1 MFKKTQAALLRAR
14 EIDRDLGQKAEKAS
28 RWIWRWRENWLLV
41 VVGSLATADFLSTY
55 AILKLSGKTNVY
67 ESGVIANWALERGG
81 WGFLFLIDFFA
92 AAALSLIACIF
103 RYLYSKKGHAGYGRA
118 AFVFIL
124 IPYIL
129 FATFA
134 VINNLVMLIL

>member
-1 MFKKTQAALLRAR
+1 MFKKTQTALIRAR
-14 EIDRDLGQKAEKAS
+14 EIDRDLGRKAEKAS
-28 RWIWRWRENWLLV
+28 RWIWRWRENWLLA

-55 AILKLSGKTNVY
+55 TILKLSGKTNVY
-67 ESGVIANWALERGG
+67 ESGVIANWALEGGG
-81 WGFLFLIDFFA
+81 WGFLFLIDFSA
-92 AAALSLIACIF
+92 AAALSLLACIF
-103 RYLYSKKGHAGYGRA
+103 RYLYSKKGYVGYGRA

-124 IPYIL
+124 MPYIL